1 MGSLREKTINGF
13 LWSFVDI
20 FANQG
25 VTFLVGIVLARV
37 LSPFEFGLIGLIT
50 IFIAIS
56 ESFVN
61 SGFSS
66 ALIRKKYCSNIDYS
80 TVFFFNFFVGVF
92 FFVILF
98 VSAPAISTFLSE
110 PELKDIL
117 RIFGIILIIDALS
130 IIQKTILVKEIN
142 FKLQTRISII
152 ASLVSGFAALTLAFN
167 GFGVWSLV
175 AQRLIKGGLITILLW
190 YFNSWRPILVFSTK
204 SFNELFGFGSKLLV
218 SGLIDTIFTNIY
230 YIVIGKYFST
240 QSVGYFTKA
249 QEFCNVPSQGLSA
262 IVSRVSF
269 PVLSDIQDNHEEL
282 KNGFKRIIRITM
294 FVSFVCMA
302 LLAAVAEP
310 LILVV
315 IGQQWSSSVIL
326 LQLLC
331 IVAMMYPLHA
341 LNLNLLKVL
350 GRSGLYL
357 KIEVIKKVLAIPTI
371 ILGIFFGVKVM
382 IIGMAINS
390 FISFFIN
397 SYWSG
402 KRIGYTVKDQLL
414 DIFPS
419 FVFSVFF
426 GSMVF
431 LVGFVLPIK
440 LFWTLSIQLFSSV
453 AIFFILA
460 ELVKQSDYLALKE
473 MVIEKLAKTNRP

>member
-1 MGSLREKTINGF
+1 MGSLKEKTINGS

-25 VTFLVGIVLARV
+25 VTFLVGIVLARL

-80 TVFFFNFFVGVF
+80 TVFFFNFVVGVF

-98 VSAPAISTFLSE
+98 VSAPAISDFLSE

-117 RIFGIILIIDALS
+117 RIFGIVLIIDALS

-142 FKLQTRISII
+142 FRLQTRISII
-152 ASLVSGFAALTLAFN
+152 ASVLSGFAALTLAFN

-175 AQRLIKGGLITILLW
+175 AQRLIKGGLTTILLW
-190 YFNSWRPILVFSTK
+190 YLTSWRPILVFSTK

-218 SGLIDTIFTNIY
+218 SGLLDTIFTNIY

-269 PVLSDIQDNHEEL
+269 PVLSDIQDDYEGL
-282 KNGFKRIIRITM
+282 KNGFRRIIRITM
-294 FVSFVCMA
+294 FVSFIFMA

-315 IGQQWSSSVIL
+315 VGEQWSSSVVL

-371 ILGIFFGVKVM
+371 ILGVFFGVKVM

-402 KRIGYTVKDQLL
+402 KRIGYSVKDQLL
-414 DIFPS
+414 DISPS
-419 FVFSVFF
+419 FVFSLFF
-426 GSMVF
+426 GSLVF
-431 LVGFVLPIK
+431 LTGFALPSK

-453 AIFFILA
+453 AIFFLLA
-460 ELVKQSDYLALKE
+460 ELFKQSDYLVLKE
-473 MVIEKLAKTNRP
+473 MVIEKLAKTNKS